1 MNCINDVDSKNNAFY
16 FEFCVFQILKS
27 MGYINEEAFESLAE
41 IAEED
46 YKSTLILK

>member
-1 MNCINDVDSKNNAFY
+1 MNCINDSNSKNNAFY
-16 FEFCVFQILKS
+16 FEFCVLHILKS
-27 MGYINEEAFESLAE
+27 MGYIDEDTFKCLAE

>member
-1 MNCINDVDSKNNAFY
+1 MNCINDSDSKNNAFY
-16 FEFCVFQILKS
+16 FEFCILQILRS
-27 MGYINEEAFESLAE
+27 MGYINGDAFESLTE